1 VYFNTTADVGHGITG
16 YFVPDSFAGKSV
28 IRVVHGRGEPL
39 LFEANWVIPSLV
51 DVGRHET
58 GLCGFRL
65 DEDVIPGL
73 AKIRDLEIYEP
84 QTGLRLYRR
93 RQPDAVVK
101 AKVFRLETH
110 LVPLATLDTA
120 LDPLFQYCYQGIE
133 RLGHETAAQIFLLDG
148 ADSSYASGRLLL
160 KSYEFYL
167 DNRGFQ
173 TVCILRDPFDELA
186 ERLIVLK
193 RASQGDVSMLD
204 DRDRTLF
211 EPGIAFVSSLD
222 LLDERQLRRAFRGIS
237 RTDAVT
243 FADPLVRSLTA
254 RAPDEFARD
263 ASVVSAI
270 QTVSTFAVVGL
281 RAYPESFTEPLAAL
295 LGVDPASLP
304 AIPESSEVI
313 ELGRMLR
320 GIRGVSGLLEYDIEV
335 HDQVKAAL
343 EMLI

>member
-16 YFVPDSFAGKSV
+16 YFVPDSFSGKSV
-28 IRVVHGRGEPL
+28 VRVVHGKGESL

-65 DEDVIPGL
+65 DDSVIPGL
-73 AKIRDLEIYEP
+73 AGIQDLEIYEP

-93 RQPDAVVK
+93 RLADAVVQ
-101 AKVFRLETH
+101 AKIFRLETH
-110 LVPLATLDTA
+110 LVPLASLDAA

-173 TVCILRDPFDELA
+173 TICILRDPFEELA

-193 RASQGDVSMLD
+193 RASQGDVSLLD
-204 DRDRTLF
+204 ERDRTLF
-211 EPGIAFVSSLD
+211 EPGIAFVSALD
-222 LLDERQLRRAFRGIS
+222 LSDERQLSRAFRGIS
-237 RTDAVT
+237 KADAVT

-254 RAPDEFARD
+254 RAPDESARD

-270 QTVSTFAVVGL
+270 QTLSTFAVVGL
-281 RAYPESFTEPLAAL
+281 RAYPDSFIEALAAL
-295 LGVDPASLP
+295 LGVDPARLP
-304 AIPESSEVI
+304 AIRESNDVV
-313 ELGRMLR
+313 ELGRLLR
-320 GIRGVSGLLEYDIEV
+320 GTRGVSGLLEYDIEV

-343 EMLI
+343 EKLI